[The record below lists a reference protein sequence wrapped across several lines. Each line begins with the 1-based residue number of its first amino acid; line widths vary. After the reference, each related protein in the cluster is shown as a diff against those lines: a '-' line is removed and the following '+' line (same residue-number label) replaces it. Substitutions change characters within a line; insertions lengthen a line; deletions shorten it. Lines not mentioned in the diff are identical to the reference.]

1 MKIGIITD
9 EISPD
14 IREAFSLGAS
24 WGIHDF
30 EFRSSISGR
39 VPNVSDEDVRLLLQ
53 MKKEFSATITALSP
67 GTFRC
72 LVDDKEAI
80 DKELNQVLPGTI
92 QLAHKLDTSL
102 IITFGF
108 LKSVGLEESDFE
120 RVVEVLQRAAELAK
134 QEGITLA
141 LENEPGFWADSG
153 KKMARILTAVNSTHF
168 MASWSPSNALGAE
181 NYPFPVGYE
190 AVKRW
195 IVNIHVKDATKGSTL
210 ACVPVGE
217 GKINWEGQVR
227 ALLREEKLSCLT
239 IETGCPPLVENS
251 KKNVETVARMLKKI
265 ENEPAHE
272 LRVSRA

>member
-1 MKIGIITD
+1 MRIGIVTD
-9 EISPD
+9 EISLD
-14 IREAFSLGAS
+14 IREAFSLGVS

-30 EFRSSISGR
+30 EFRSSTSGR
-39 VPNVSDEDVRLLLQ
+39 VPNVSSEDVRVLLQ
-53 MKKEFSATITALSP
+53 MKKEFSATIAALSP

-80 DKELNQVLPGTI
+80 EKELNQVLPETI
-92 QLAHKLDTSL
+92 KLAHKLDTSL
-102 IITFGF
+102 VITFGF

-120 RVVEVLQRAAELAK
+120 QVVEALQRAAELAK
-134 QEGITLA
+134 REGITLA

-153 KKMARILTAVNSTHF
+153 KKMARILTAVNSTHL
-168 MASWSPSNALGAE
+168 MASWSPANALGAE

-217 GKINWEGQVR
+217 GKVNWEGQLR
-227 ALLREEKLSCLT
+227 ALVKEEKLSCLT

-251 KKNVETVARMLKKI
+251 KKNVETVTRMLKKI
-265 ENEPAHE
+265 EKEPAQE

>member
-1 MKIGIITD
+1 MRIGIVTD
-9 EISPD
+9 EISLD
-14 IREAFSLGAS
+14 IREAFSLGVS

-30 EFRSSISGR
+30 EFRSSTSGR
-39 VPNVSDEDVRLLLQ
+39 VPNVSSEDVRVILQ

-80 DKELNQVLPGTI
+80 DKELNQVLPETI
-92 QLAHKLDTSL
+92 KLAHKLDTSL

-120 RVVEVLQRAAELAK
+120 QVVEVLQRAAELAK
-134 QEGITLA
+134 REGITLA

-153 KKMARILTAVNSTHF
+153 KKMARILTAVNSTHLL
-168 MASWSPSNALGAE
+168 ASWSPANALGAE

-195 IVNIHVKDATKGSTL
+195 ITNVHIKDAIKGSTL
-210 ACVPVGE
+210 ACVPIGE
-217 GKINWEGQVR
+217 GKVNWEGQ
-227 ALLREEKLSCLT
+227 LRTLVKEEKLSCLT

-251 KKNVETVARMLKKI
+251 KKNVETVTRIIKKI
-265 ENEPAHE
+265 ETEPAHE
-272 LRVSRA
+272 VRVSRA